1 MRRIILIGYM
11 GSGKTTVGKALS
23 KETGMMFYDLDWY
36 IESRMHKTVAQIYA
50 ERGAEGVRRLE
61 DNRVHAGAAFEDVII
76 SGGGAPPC

>member
-36 IESRMHKTVAQIYA
+36 IESRMHKTVSQDGVADLCR
-50 ERGAEGVRRLE
+50 ER
-61 DNRVHAGAAFEDVII
+61 
-76 SGGGAPPC
+76 

>member
-36 IESRMHKTVAQIYA
+36 IESRMRKTRWQSLRMSSSVVAV
-50 ERGAEGVRRLE
+50 VRRASLT
-61 DNRVHAGAAFEDVII
+61 IWTI
-76 SGGGAPPC
+76 